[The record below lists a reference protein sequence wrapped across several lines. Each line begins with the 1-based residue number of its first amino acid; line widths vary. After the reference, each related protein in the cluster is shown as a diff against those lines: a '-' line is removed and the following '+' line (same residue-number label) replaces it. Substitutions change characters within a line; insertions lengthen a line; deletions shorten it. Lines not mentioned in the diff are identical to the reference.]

1 MRNFYTDC
9 RALSCRVLV
18 PQIDEGTVMLFMAIE
33 HFRDHDAKAIYA
45 RFRERGRLMSD
56 GIDFVGS
63 WVAADLGRCFQVIE
77 CDDITLLQHWAA
89 EWSDLIELEII
100 PVAQG
105 KNTTALS
112 RYNGLG
118 LASR

>member
-1 MRNFYTDC
+1 
-9 RALSCRVLV
+9 
-18 PQIDEGTVMLFMAIE
+18 
-33 HFRDHDAKAIYA
+33 
-45 RFRERGRLMSD
+45 
-56 GIDFVGS
+56 
-63 WVAADLGRCFQVIE
+63 
-77 CDDITLLQHWAA
+77 LQHWAA
-89 EWSDLIELEII
+89 EWSDLIEFEII